1 LGAGFDAPTIW
12 QDSFLKLD
20 MVTKQLQLMTSRFF
34 SIILSEGV
42 KSFQKEDP
50 ATLNISAQLNEIV
63 GEVSLE
69 GLVQELDSQIAYLG
83 KANLETS
90 K

>member
-1 LGAGFDAPTIW
+1 
-12 QDSFLKLD
+12 

-34 SIILSEGV
+34 SIILSEGI

-83 KANLETS
+83 KPNLGTS